1 MKRTR
6 TRHQRGSLTREAHKS
21 GTIWVFRWSEK
32 QADGTRKNHK
42 LIIGSVREL
51 RTESQ
56 AWAAV
61 DKLALNMNRP
71 PEQTSYRDVWR
82 DGGSLPEARVG
93 LR

>member
-61 DKLALNMNRP
+61 DKLAS
-71 PEQTSYRDVWR
+71 TSTGRRADLV
-82 DGGSLPEARVG
+82 S
-93 LR
+93 